1 MTRRVPP
8 GACPVF
14 GIARHASSTWT
25 GRRYAGS
32 SNPPLS
38 EEGERE
44 AQALAQQVVESGL
57 LAHEGAR
64 IIASPLD
71 RAVATAEAVA
81 RATGRRVTTDPDWAE
96 ADFGDV
102 EGRTFAD
109 LEAEWP
115 DIAGRLVAA
124 DTAIDWPRGERHAD
138 FQARVLRAFERA
150 TRHEGPVLVIAHGFV
165 LGTVMAA
172 ALGDAEATRTAGLP
186 RPAGL
191 NVLRPVNGRWHRE
204 EQA

>member
-1 MTRRVPP
+1 MTRQVAP

-44 AQALAQQVVESGL
+44 AQALARQVVDAGL
-57 LAHEGAR
+57 LADARAR

-81 RATGRRVTTDPDWAE
+81 RATGRPVTTDPDWAE
-96 ADFGDV
+96 VDFGDM

-109 LEAEWP
+109 LEAGWP

-124 DTAIDWPRGERHAD
+124 DTAIDWPGGERHAD
-138 FQARVLRAFERA
+138 FEARVLRAFERA
-150 TRHEGPVLVIAHGFV
+150 TAHAGPVLVIAHGFV

-172 ALGDAEATRTAGLP
+172 ALGADEATRTTGSP

-204 EQA
+204 DQA